1 MPQSPINRERDP
13 ALIPGPT
20 AAQWDLFAKFAL
32 AGSVFAIAIGIIA
45 VAVGVPPTIPFATGV
60 LIVVVAFFVGW
71 LGLTQRGLATLRAE
85 QRAGYSTV
93 LDVAGYALRHP
104 VTGALER
111 AADEPPADSNPR
123 RRSLVAGMF
132 RVRPGSALDKRL
144 ED

>member
-1 MPQSPINRERDP
+1 MMTRDP

-20 AAQWDLFAKFAL
+20 AAQWELFSKFAL
-32 AGSVFAIAIGIIA
+32 AGSVFTVAIGIIA
-45 VAVGVPPTIPFATGV
+45 VALGVPSTISFAIGV
-60 LIVVVAFFVGW
+60 LIVVVAFFAVW
-71 LGLTQRGLATLRAE
+71 LGLSQRALATLRAE

-104 VTGALER
+104 LTGALER
-111 AADEPPADSNPR
+111 AADEPPADSDPQ

-132 RVRPGSALDKRL
+132 RVRPGSPLDKRL